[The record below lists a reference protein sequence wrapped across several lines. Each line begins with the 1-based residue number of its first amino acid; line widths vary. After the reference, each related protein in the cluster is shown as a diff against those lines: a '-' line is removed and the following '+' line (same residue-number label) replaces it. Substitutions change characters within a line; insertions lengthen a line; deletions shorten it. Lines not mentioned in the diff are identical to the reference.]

1 MAVSL
6 HSIINKF
13 RLADRDHKERFHVVD
28 GFLEKMGF
36 IDNLR
41 YDLSKSFREKVQADV
56 RQVVNTVL
64 ADINRGAQVGDLNQF
79 LFEKIFPLS
88 HKIFDPSTI
97 KDGKVKAAVDARAG
111 QIRQELKG
119 HKNIKELSDSIEAI
133 DQELRELELIEP
145 EADKDGD
152 KWFDASLGNKIL
164 KLQKQKQGLE
174 DYREK
179 LTRAFIG
186 LRMNLNHRTNLHYS
200 GWSGAYFWRD
210 YETGKTIGVYK
221 PCDEDSLS
229 SGSPK
234 GIARLR
240 FRVKKIINSIL
251 ETFRAQDLA
260 FFNPYQIGK
269 AHLAES
275 QTRRVAELMHEA
287 YLDLENP
294 RFKFHTESPVVPN
307 TRVVHVDQKSCHT
320 KPGIGSFQLFLDNE
334 GDLTSFFTV
343 DKNYEPQLPEAP
355 DQFKDRLM
363 KMNVLAQYQWM
374 LILHF
379 LVGAQDPHAE
389 NILAVKNS
397 RGLFELKAIDNGMGL
412 SWVHPTLMTS
422 KRLMQDCCLPL
433 AEEAML
439 PEVKE
444 MVAQFERGGYLQVLE
459 REIVDSYQNRDNFP
473 KGHEPDTADI
483 AQQRYHHLASRFAVL
498 KKMAE
503 KDTPLSELILLCHE
517 FSQKAFL
524 RG

>member
-1 MAVSL
+1 MTVSL
-6 HSIINKF
+6 QTIINKF
-13 RLADRDHKERFHVVD
+13 RLADRQHKERFCVVD
-28 GFLEKMGF
+28 GYLEKMGF

-64 ADINRGAQVGDLNQF
+64 SGINQGGQVADLDRF

-97 KDGKVKAAVDARAG
+97 KEGTVKVAIDTRAA
-111 QIRQELKG
+111 QIREELKG
-119 HKNIKELSDSIEAI
+119 HKNIKALSDSIDAI
-133 DQELRELELIEP
+133 DREIRELEQTEP
-145 EADKDGD
+145 ELDQDGD
-152 KWFDASLGNKIL
+152 HWYDAVLGNKIQ
-164 KLQKQKQGLE
+164 KLEKQKQHLE
-174 DYREK
+174 DYRER

-240 FRVKKIINSIL
+240 FRVKKIINSVL
-251 ETFRAQDLA
+251 EAFKVHDYA
-260 FFNPYQIGK
+260 FFNPYQVGK

-275 QTRRVAELMHEA
+275 NTRRVAELMHEA
-287 YLDLENP
+287 YLDLENSK
-294 RFKFHTESPVVPN
+294 FKFHTESPVVPN
-307 TRVVHVDQKSCHT
+307 TKIVHVDQKSCHT

-334 GDLTSFFTV
+334 GDLTSFFAV
-343 DKNYEPQLPEAP
+343 DKNYDPQLPEMP
-355 DQFKDRLM
+355 DIFKERLM
-363 KMNVLAQYQWM
+363 KLNVLAQYQWM

-389 NILAVKNS
+389 NILAVRNS
-397 RGLFELKAIDNGMGL
+397 RGQVELKAIDNGMGL
-412 SWVHPTLMTS
+412 SWTHPTLMTS
-422 KRLMQDCCLPL
+422 KRLMQDCRLPL
-433 AEEAML
+433 AEEAIL
-439 PEVKE
+439 PEVRE
-444 MVAQFERGGYLQVLE
+444 MLIQFEKSGYLKTLE
-459 REIVDSYQNRDNFP
+459 REIVSSYQNRDNFP
-473 KGHEPDTADI
+473 PELEPDTADI
-483 AQQRYHHLASRFAVL
+483 AQQRYDHLASRFAVL

-503 KDTPLSELILLCHE
+503 KRTPLSELIRLSHE
-517 FSQKAFL
+517 WSQKTFL
-524 RG
+524 R